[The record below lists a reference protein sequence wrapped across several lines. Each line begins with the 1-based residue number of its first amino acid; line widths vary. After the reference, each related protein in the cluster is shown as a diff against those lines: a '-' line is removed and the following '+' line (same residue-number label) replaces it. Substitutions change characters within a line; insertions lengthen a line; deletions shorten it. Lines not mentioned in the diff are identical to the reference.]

1 MKYLSIFFAS
11 GLVSEFQDFRVF
23 AFADFADG
31 AWQKKRIMFCLI
43 LLLCQSFGWKGIT
56 FPTRFDLNRER

>member
-1 MKYLSIFFAS
+1 M
-11 GLVSEFQDFRVF
+11 SEFQDFRVF